1 MYSHALLIYSYCSN
15 KYNVKG
21 LIGHICMEFLSA
33 CDQMARMVE
42 DAIADLKGTPAG
54 GETVRMGADLTP
66 TKRIDQ
72 AAEDCVVEFLSD
84 HPICSLLISEE
95 LGKREFPGK
104 AGTIFLDPI
113 DGTYNAVADIPFYAL
128 SIAFA
133 VGGVVEQ
140 AYVRNLASGETFTA
154 MKGNYS
160 CCDGRPIHVSPVS
173 RLDASAMSVYG
184 RKFDPT
190 RVMQLGMKIRRWR
203 LFGASALELCYL
215 GCGRIDG
222 FIDLRGTLRVT
233 DAAAGML
240 VCTEAGGM
248 VTDLDGNPIRFP
260 DEVTIGRCL
269 IATNG
274 VLHHKVIEYL
284 R

>member
-1 MYSHALLIYSYCSN
+1 
-15 KYNVKG
+15 
-21 LIGHICMEFLSA
+21 MEFLSA
-33 CDQMARMVE
+33 CDEMARMVE
-42 DAIADLKGTPAG
+42 DAIADLAGTPLG
-54 GETVRMGADLTP
+54 GETIRMGADMTP

-72 AAEDCVVEFLSD
+72 VAEDCIVDFLEA
-84 HPICSLLISEE
+84 HPLCSILISEE
-95 LGKREFPGK
+95 LGKREFPGEE
-104 AGTIFLDPI
+104 GTIFLDPI
-113 DGTYNAVADIPFYAL
+113 DGTYNAVAGIPFYAL
-128 SIAFA
+128 SIAYA
-133 VGGVVEQ
+133 VGGEVQQ

-154 MKGNYS
+154 VKGEFS
-160 CCDGRPIHVSPVS
+160 RCDGKPIRVSSVTNLS
-173 RLDASAMSVYG
+173 AAAMSVYG

-203 LFGASALELCYL
+203 LLGASALELCYI

-240 VCTEAGGM
+240 VCSEAGGT
-248 VTDLDGNPIRFP
+248 VSDLEGNPIRFP

-269 IATNG
+269 VATNG
-274 VLHHKVIEYL
+274 ALHHKVIEYL